1 MAFKLAN
8 FTSNNYTHKMKKII
22 ICSVAA
28 IVALLVLVQCK
39 PNNEKPESIQA
50 EEAVME
56 NIDSHEI
63 TVKEVLNANAYTYL
77 LVTEAEKE
85 YWIAVPKTE
94 VTIGKTYTYVG
105 GMEMKKFESKDL
117 KRTFDSVFFVEGLTD
132 PNPLA
137 ATETTSEA
145 PKATSSTQLSKGIT
159 LAKGG
164 ISLFDLFSTRDK
176 LAGKTVILT
185 GKVVKFM
192 PQIMNKNWIHLQDG
206 TSYNGFND
214 ITITSLEKIKVD
226 DIVSLKGTVVLNK
239 DLGSGYKYDIL
250 IEDAVLVK

>member
-1 MAFKLAN
+1 
-8 FTSNNYTHKMKKII
+8 MKKII
-22 ICSVAA
+22 IWSVAT
-28 IVALLVLVQCK
+28 IVALLILVQCK
-39 PNNEKPESIQA
+39 PNNEKPETLQP

-56 NIDSHEI
+56 NTDSHKV

-77 LVTEAEKE
+77 LVTEGEKE
-85 YWIAVPKTE
+85 YWMAIPKTE
-94 VTIGKTYTYVG
+94 VKVGKTYTYEG

-117 KRTFDSVFFVEGLTD
+117 KRTFESVFFVEGLTD
-132 PNPLA
+132 PNPPA
-137 ATETTSEA
+137 ATEATSEA

-164 ISLFDLFSTRDK
+164 ISLFDLYSTRDK

-206 TSYNGFND
+206 TSFNGFND
-214 ITITSLEKIKVD
+214 ITITTLEKLKVD

-250 IEDAVLVK
+250 IEDAVVVK

>member
-1 MAFKLAN
+1 
-8 FTSNNYTHKMKKII
+8 MKKII
-22 ICSVAA
+22 IWSVAT

-39 PNNEKPESIQA
+39 PNNGKPETLQP

-56 NIDSHEI
+56 NTDSHKV

-77 LVTEAEKE
+77 LVTEGEKE
-85 YWIAVPKTE
+85 YWMAIPKTE
-94 VTIGKTYTYVG
+94 VKVGKTYTYEG

-117 KRTFDSVFFVEGLTD
+117 KRTFESVFFVEGLTD
-132 PNPLA
+132 PNPPA
-137 ATETTSEA
+137 ATEATSEA

-164 ISLFDLFSTRDK
+164 ISLFDLYSTRDK

-206 TSYNGFND
+206 TSFNGFND
-214 ITITSLEKIKVD
+214 ITITTLEKLKVD

-250 IEDAVLVK
+250 IEDAVVVK

>member
-1 MAFKLAN
+1 
-8 FTSNNYTHKMKKII
+8 MKKTII
-22 ICSVAA
+22 WSIAGM
-28 IVALLVLVQCK
+28 VALLVLVQCK
-39 PNNEKPESIQA
+39 PNNEKPVSIPT

-132 PNPLA
+132 PNPPA